1 MFEAESG
8 KLKAPE
14 RPKSRA
20 GKPVSPK
27 GIHSMSGH
35 KSGQADRV
43 KLVSLAPPR
52 PAQKAIPEERDGFL

>member
-35 KSGQADRV
+35 SGVGRLGGSQWESHKPSRQA
-43 KLVSLAPPR
+43 
-52 PAQKAIPEERDGFL
+52 